1 MVLVADAGANPSV
14 AASTGSGR
22 FPGSGIAA
30 PRDALERIV
39 AEHELFQPLTV
50 RSLTVPN
57 RFAMAPMTRQA
68 SPGGVPGADV
78 AEYYRRRAA
87 GGVGLIIT
95 EGIRL
100 PDPAAGYPYA
110 VPTIAGDD
118 VLAGWRRV
126 VDAVHGEGATIAAQL
141 WHQGAQR
148 DDADGV
154 VPVSPS
160 GVDGLGNPKGRALEI
175 EELPRVAHL
184 YADSAATA
192 RALGF
197 DAVEIHGAHGYLL
210 DEFFWERTNL
220 RTDGYGGS
228 LSARTRFPAE
238 VVAAVRAAVGPD
250 YPIIFRFSQWKG
262 TDYTA
267 TIAEDPTQLQELL
280 SPLVEAGVDML
291 HPSTRRHY
299 VPAFPDYDG
308 ELSLAGWAK
317 KVTGLPVIAVGSV
330 GLETQFR
337 SEKRGQVI
345 QPAPVDRLVEQF
357 DAGEFDIAAI
367 GRALLAD
374 PGWVNRLRNGELDGF
389 TGYDP
394 ATALAALT

>member
-1 MVLVADAGANPSV
+1 MAID
-14 AASTGSGR
+14 
-22 FPGSGIAA
+22 
-30 PRDALERIV
+30 D
-39 AEHELFQPLTV
+39 LFRPFTV

-78 AEYYRRRAA
+78 AGYYRRRAA

-100 PDPAAGYPYA
+100 PVPAAGYPA
-110 VPTIAGDD
+110 SVPTIAGDE

-126 VDAVHGEGATIAAQL
+126 VGAVHSEGGTIAAQL
-141 WHQGAQR
+141 WHQGVQR

-154 VPVSPS
+154 VPVGPS
-160 GVDGLGNPKGRALEI
+160 GVDGRGRPRGRALEAR
-175 EELPRVAHL
+175 ELHQLADQ
-184 YADSAATA
+184 YAESAATA
-192 RALGF
+192 REVGF
-197 DAVEIHGAHGYLL
+197 DAVELHGAHGYLL
-210 DEFFWERTNL
+210 DEFFWDRTNL
-220 RTDGYGGS
+220 RTDEYGGS
-228 LSARTRFPAE
+228 LTARTRFPAE

-267 TIAEDPTQLQELL
+267 SIAVDPSELQELL
-280 SPLVEAGVDML
+280 APLVDAGVDVL

-299 VPAFPDYDG
+299 APAFPDHDG
-308 ELSLAGWAK
+308 ELSLAGWTR

-337 SEKRGQVI
+337 SEKQGQVI

-357 DAGEFDIAAI
+357 DADEFDIVAI

-374 PGWVNRLRNGELDGF
+374 PAWVNRLRDGNLDGF
-389 TGYDP
+389 AGYDP
-394 ATALAALT
+394 EIALAKLA

>member
-1 MVLVADAGANPSV
+1 LNWSV
-14 AASTGSGR
+14 A
-22 FPGSGIAA
+22 IE
-30 PRDALERIV
+30 D
-39 AEHELFQPLTV
+39 LFEPLVV

-68 SPGGVPGADV
+68 SPGGVPGAIV

-95 EGIRL
+95 EGVRL

-110 VPTIAGDD
+110 IPTIAGDD
-118 VLAGWRRV
+118 VLAGWARV
-126 VDAVHGEGATIAAQL
+126 TDAVHGEGATIAAQL

-160 GVDGLGNPKGRALEI
+160 GVDGLGEPRGRALESD
-175 EELPRVAHL
+175 ELERIVELFAR
-184 YADSAATA
+184 SAATA
-192 RALGF
+192 REVGF
-197 DAVEIHGAHGYLL
+197 DAVELHGAHGYLL
-210 DEFFWERTNL
+210 DEFLWERTNL

-228 LSARTRFPAE
+228 LAARTRFPAE

-250 YPIIFRFSQWKG
+250 YPIVFRFSQWKG
-262 TDYTA
+262 TDYA
-267 TIAEDPTQLQELL
+267 ASIADDPTQLQELL
-280 SPLVEAGVDML
+280 TPLVEAGVDVL

-299 VPAFPDYDG
+299 APAFPDLDSQ
-308 ELSLAGWAK
+308 LSLAGWTK
-317 KVTGLPVIAVGSV
+317 KVTGRPVIAVGSV

-337 SEKRGQVI
+337 SEKQGQVI
-345 QPAPVDRLVEQF
+345 QPAPVDQLAEQF
-357 DAGEFDIAAI
+357 EAGEFDVVAI

-374 PGWVNRLRNGELDGF
+374 PAWVNRLRDGELVGF
-389 TGYDP
+389 NGYN
-394 ATALAALT
+394 AETALAALT

>member
-1 MVLVADAGANPSV
+1 MAIED
-14 AASTGSGR
+14 
-22 FPGSGIAA
+22 
-30 PRDALERIV
+30 
-39 AEHELFQPLTV
+39 LFQPLTV
-50 RSLTVPN
+50 GSLTVPN

-95 EGIRL
+95 EGVRL

-110 VPTIAGDD
+110 IPTLAGDD
-118 VLAGWRRV
+118 VLTGWSRV
-126 VDAVHGEGATIAAQL
+126 TKAVHGEGGTIAAQL
-141 WHQGAQR
+141 WHQGIQR
-148 DDADGV
+148 DDSDGV
-154 VPVSPS
+154 VPVGPS
-160 GVDGLGNPKGRALEI
+160 GVDGLGAPRGRALETD
-175 EELPRVAHL
+175 ELPHIANL
-184 YADSAATA
+184 FAQSAVNA
-192 RALGF
+192 RDVGF
-197 DAVEIHGAHGYLL
+197 DAVELHGAHGYLL

-220 RTDGYGGS
+220 RTDGYSGS
-228 LSARTRFPAE
+228 LAARSRFPAE

-250 YPIIFRFSQWKG
+250 YPIIYRFSQWKG

-267 TIAEDPTQLQELL
+267 SIADDPTQLQELL
-280 SPLVEAGVDML
+280 APLVDAGVDVL

-299 VPAFPDYDG
+299 TPAFPDSNSD
-308 ELSLAGWAK
+308 LSLAGWTK

-345 QPAPVDRLVEQF
+345 QPAPVDRVVEQF
-357 DAGEFDIAAI
+357 EAGEFDVVAL

-374 PGWVNRLRNGELDGF
+374 PGWVNRLRDGELDGF
-389 TGYDP
+389 AGYSP
-394 ATALAALT
+394 EEALSALR